1 MPLRCVLRGIFHT
14 NSWRDTALT
23 ETIRTATSNDAGKLA
38 ELAAV
43 TFPLACPPG
52 SSPEDIQA
60 HLERTLSE
68 ASFAEYLV
76 DANITILVLDDA
88 GQLNGYT
95 MLIARPTSDPD
106 VASVLSAL
114 PSTELSKCYVH
125 PEHHGQGA
133 ATRLMKASLADAA
146 DKGAAGV
153 WLGVNSQNAKAIR
166 FYEKNGFERVGTKSF
181 QLGNTVEHDFVM
193 EYTV

>member
-1 MPLRCVLRGIFHT
+1 M
-14 NSWRDTALT
+14 T